1 MLFLKLVATYLVEP
15 LFLLGLVASYIL
27 YLTRIKRER
36 HFFRIAVNR
45 DFYELRHFLK
55 HGLLLGISGSIVTL
69 GLGLTLGWQVVV
81 IYQALACLAL
91 VAGIQA
97 NLAFLA
103 LLLTGL
109 LAGGV
114 TYLNPSWWSFDKIVP
129 SQLTGVMLLVV
140 LYLAFKLVLLRAQ
153 KFDWFSPQIK
163 AGKRGRRIATYF
175 WREVSVVP
183 LVVLVPGSW
192 LKVSGA
198 WPVLTIGHQ
207 SYSLF
212 IMPFLIAVSVKLAKQ
227 VPTMALG
234 LYRKQTWLL
243 LGLASGLTVV
253 SHFYPS
259 ASLVGFGSLALLWLY
274 QAYRRKQADLRAD
287 FWYVETNQGVRV
299 VAVKPKTPAA
309 KMQLVPGDIIIECN
323 QQLVNSEAELYQA
336 LQANSAYCKL
346 RVRGFNGELRLAESA
361 IYAGAP
367 HEIGLILFH

>member
-114 TYLNPSWWSFDKIVP
+114 AYL
-129 SQLTGVMLLVV
+129 
-140 LYLAFKLVLLRAQ
+140 
-153 KFDWFSPQIK
+153 
-163 AGKRGRRIATYF
+163 
-175 WREVSVVP
+175 
-183 LVVLVPGSW
+183 
-192 LKVSGA
+192 
-198 WPVLTIGHQ
+198 
-207 SYSLF
+207 
-212 IMPFLIAVSVKLAKQ
+212 
-227 VPTMALG
+227 
-234 LYRKQTWLL
+234 
-243 LGLASGLTVV
+243 
-253 SHFYPS
+253 
-259 ASLVGFGSLALLWLY
+259 
-274 QAYRRKQADLRAD
+274 
-287 FWYVETNQGVRV
+287 
-299 VAVKPKTPAA
+299 
-309 KMQLVPGDIIIECN
+309 
-323 QQLVNSEAELYQA
+323 
-336 LQANSAYCKL
+336 
-346 RVRGFNGELRLAESA
+346 
-361 IYAGAP
+361 
-367 HEIGLILFH
+367 